1 MAAVSPP
8 PRTPPPYTAALRAL
22 PRLLRPHPGSHG
34 LRGLD
39 AWLGGSPIH
48 GVKDIGTMFAL
59 IAAIALGMLTA
70 ATLAPSTRNDPR
82 PQDWLRPPTNR
93 ERTAIGTTR
102 PLRAD
107 FLPAGPAAGAQ

>member
-22 PRLLRPHPGSHG
+22 PRRLLRPHPGSHG

-70 ATLAPSTRNDPR
+70 ATLAPSTRTT
-82 PQDWLRPPTNR
+82 PPTGLV
-93 ERTAIGTTR
+93 ETAHES
-102 PLRAD
+102 
-107 FLPAGPAAGAQ
+107 